1 MSVDFF
7 EISSKN
13 RLQDLFGSLRT
24 PFTGGA
30 DSADGTPEGADGTG

>member
-1 MSVDFF
+1 MFF
-7 EISSKN
+7 HKTFKN

>member
-1 MSVDFF
+1 MFF
-7 EISSKN
+7 HKTFKN
-13 RLQDLFGSLRT
+13 RLRVLIVRLRT